1 MNGNRI
7 ASDRW
12 VKALMISSRLFMVSG
27 AAFFLLQCNS
37 PEQRRADP
45 VFDSL
50 VQSVKLKLKTNA
62 DSALRASDVLFHYA
76 DGKPDHGQLLEAAG
90 YRGSA
95 FELSGKNDSA
105 LKYYSIMRAEAFR
118 LKDTS
123 KMIHVS
129 YLLGSLFIEM
139 ESNDSVA
146 FWLRK
151 GMALAVQTH
160 DTAEQAKFLT
170 HIGNYYLR
178 CNQSDSAMQCFTRA
192 VLYYLKTA
200 DSVSLAQAYRNLGN
214 LLVNQGFQRKAI
226 PLFLSAIQINQRL
239 GKKIEVGLDYSNIAI
254 AYKKVRKDSAYY
266 YFQMAMK
273 PLTESGSISNLMVI
287 KFNYANYLKSNG
299 DIAAA
304 EILYKEVL
312 QISIVNHIQQG
323 ELYSLNMLAKTAV
336 IRKDQAGAD
345 LYFDKA
351 LKFASGNKLTNDI
364 LRICNDRFEG
374 YLALNNAAGALKYYT
389 LWNKMNDSLQ
399 TITQQDAVVKYQT
412 LYEAEK
418 KNMEIKL
425 LETEREKDRIK
436 SRYIYM
442 LFLFSMLAVI
452 AVLYVIWLRGR
463 NTRQRLIISE
473 TVQKSQQL
481 ELNNKELLIINKDQ
495 ETALDKKEIETSQR
509 LLVSK
514 MLILSHNSE
523 FLSGLLTELQFL
535 NQKLDNTEQ
544 QESLKIILASL
555 KSQVQPKRWDDFQ
568 QQYMESHKDFF
579 RKLNEIHPGLTA
591 GDHRLC
597 AMLRMNLSI
606 KEITELTLQNPRAVE
621 MARHRLRQKFGIE
634 RDENLNA
641 YLAQF

>member
-1 MNGNRI
+1 MI
-7 ASDRW
+7 AS
-12 VKALMISSRLFMVSG
+12 RLVVVSG
-27 AAFFLLQCNS
+27 FVFALLQCTS

-50 VQSVKLKLKTNA
+50 VQSVNQKLKTNA
-62 DSALRASDVLFHYA
+62 DSALRASEVLFSYA
-76 DGKPDHGQLLEAAG
+76 EGKPDHGQLLEAAR
-90 YRGSA
+90 YRGNA
-95 FELSGKNDSA
+95 FELMGRYDSA
-105 LKYYSIMRAEAFR
+105 LKYYSVMRTEAFQR
-118 LKDTS
+118 KDTS
-123 KMIHVS
+123 KMIRVS

-151 GMALAVQTH
+151 GIALAVQKH

-170 HIGNYYLR
+170 SFGNYYIR
-178 CNQSDSAMQCFTRA
+178 CNQSDSAVQCFTRSA
-192 VLYYLKTA
+192 LFYLKTA

-226 PLFLSAIQINQRL
+226 PLFLGAIQINMRL
-239 GKKIEVGLDYSNIAI
+239 GKKIEVGFDYSNIAI
-254 AYKKVRKDSAYY
+254 AYKKVNRDSAYY

-273 PLTESGSISNLMVI
+273 PLTESGSISNLMLI

-304 EILYKEVL
+304 EKLYKEVL
-312 QISIVNHIQQG
+312 QISTVNHIQKG

-345 LYFDKA
+345 MYFDKA
-351 LKFASGNKLTNDI
+351 LLLASGNKLSGDV
-364 LRICNDRFEG
+364 LRLYNDRFEG
-374 YLALNNAAGALKYYT
+374 YLALNNATAALKYYT
-389 LWNKMNDSLQ
+389 LWNTMNDSMQ
-399 TITQQDAVVKYQT
+399 TKTQQDAVVKYQT

-418 KNMEIKL
+418 KNLEIKL

-436 SRYIYM
+436 SRYIY
-442 LFLFSMLAVI
+442 LIFLVSMLSVI
-452 AVLYVIWLRGR
+452 AVLYVIWLRAR
-463 NTRQRLIISE
+463 NTRQKLIISE

-495 ETALDKKEIETSQR
+495 ETALDKKEIETSQK

-514 MLILSHNSE
+514 MLILSHKSE
-523 FLSGLLTELQFL
+523 FLSGLLTELQLL
-535 NQKLDNTEQ
+535 NQKLDNAEQ

-568 QQYMESHKDFF
+568 QQYMESHKEFF
-579 RKLNEIHPGLTA
+579 KKLNEIHPGLTA

-606 KEITELTLQNPRAVE
+606 KEIAELTLQNPRAVE
-621 MARHRLRQKFGIE
+621 MSRHRLRHKFGIE
-634 RDENLNA
+634 REENLTA

>member
-1 MNGNRI
+1 
-7 ASDRW
+7 
-12 VKALMISSRLFMVSG
+12 MISARLIVIFG
-27 AAFFLLQCNS
+27 AVFFLLQCTS

-50 VQSVKLKLKTNA
+50 VQSVNQKLKTNA
-62 DSALRASDVLFHYA
+62 DSALRASEVLFRYA
-76 DGKPDHGQLLEAAG
+76 EGKPDHGQLLEAAR
-90 YRGSA
+90 YRGNA
-95 FELSGKNDSA
+95 FELMGRYDSA
-105 LKYYSIMRAEAFR
+105 LKYYSVMRTEAFHR
-118 LKDTS
+118 KDTS
-123 KMIHVS
+123 RMIGVS

-151 GMALAVQTH
+151 GIALAVQKH
-160 DTAEQAKFLT
+160 DTAEQARFLT
-170 HIGNYYLR
+170 NMGNYYIR
-178 CNQSDSAMQCFTRA
+178 CNQSDSAVQCFTRS
-192 VLYYLKTA
+192 VLFYLKAA

-226 PLFLSAIQINQRL
+226 PLYLGAIQINMRL

-254 AYKKVRKDSAYY
+254 AYKKVNRDSAYY
-266 YFQMAMK
+266 YFQMAIK
-273 PLTESGSISNLMVI
+273 PLTESGSISNLMLI

-299 DIAAA
+299 DISAA
-304 EILYKEVL
+304 EKLYKEVL
-312 QISIVNHIQQG
+312 QISTVNHIQKG

-345 LYFDKA
+345 MYFDKA
-351 LKFASGNKLTNDI
+351 LLLASGNKLSGDV
-364 LRICNDRFEG
+364 LRLYNDRFEG
-374 YLALNNAAGALKYYT
+374 YLALNNATAALKYYT
-389 LWNKMNDSLQ
+389 LWNTMNDSMQ
-399 TITQQDAVVKYQT
+399 TKTQQEAVVKYQT

-418 KNMEIKL
+418 KTLEIKL

-436 SRYIYM
+436 SRYIY
-442 LFLFSMLAVI
+442 LIFLVSMLSVI
-452 AVLYVIWLRGR
+452 AVLYVIWLRAR
-463 NTRQRLIISE
+463 NTRQKLIISE

-495 ETALDKKEIETSQR
+495 ETALDKKEIETSQK

-514 MLILSHNSE
+514 MLILSHKSE
-523 FLSGLLTELQFL
+523 FLSGLLTELQLL
-535 NQKLDNTEQ
+535 NQKLDNAEQ
-544 QESLKIILASL
+544 QQSLKIILASL

-568 QQYMESHKDFF
+568 QQYMESHKEFF
-579 RKLNEIHPGLTA
+579 TKLNEIHPGLTA

-606 KEITELTLQNPRAVE
+606 KEIAELTLQNPRAVE
-621 MARHRLRQKFGIE
+621 MSRHRLRHKFGIE
-634 RDENLNA
+634 REENLTA